1 MKRIIALILILTLA
15 LSFAACGGGND
26 SPATGKQTGTASDV
40 AGSGEQT
47 ESDTG
52 NDAPE
57 SAPNGNVVEIGGKT
71 VELRY
76 ESRHGDMFFKEN
88 VVDIEKSSY
97 GQACNLYC
105 NSDDGMLFVIHIVY
119 FEGKSVDEVMSGS
132 ENNLTDKT
140 VGGLEYRYF
149 EYDENGTPGHT
160 YVYNFEGTTYTI
172 SFVSTFDM
180 ASLESVFLSN
190 VRFEKE

>member
-1 MKRIIALILILTLA
+1 MKKVIALLLILTLV
-15 LSFAACGGGND
+15 LSLAACGEGDKTETN
-26 SPATGKQTGTASDV
+26 QTGN
-40 AGSGEQT
+40 QT
-47 ESDTG
+47 DSVSEKTVTDI
-52 NDAPE
+52 
-57 SAPNGNVVEIGGKT
+57 APNDNEIVIGGKT
-71 VELRY
+71 VKLTY
-76 ESRHGDMFFKEN
+76 ESHHGDMYFKEN
-88 VVDIEKSSY
+88 VVDIEKNTY
-97 GQACNLYC
+97 GAACDLSC
-105 NSDDGMLFVIHIVY
+105 RSDDGVSFVIHIVY
-119 FEGKSVDEVMSGS
+119 FEGKSIDEVMSGS

-140 VGGLEYRYF
+140 VDGLEYRYF